1 MNSYTRQGYVKDDF
15 VVSDSEDDS
24 EDDFVVSDS
33 EDDVVMSD
41 DSEDEVAEETETEDD
56 YDETRQWLLNWT
68 DDDEQKSCR
77 CGSTS
82 HQRTNHRECP
92 LNKRTVRAQEL
103 IDKLALLQQQLDHA
117 RTSIAQLAPVG
128 AGVQL

>member
-24 EDDFVVSDS
+24 ED
-33 EDDVVMSD
+33 
-41 DSEDEVAEETETEDD
+41 EEEG
-56 YDETRQWLLNWT
+56 YDEKRLEWLLNWT

-92 LNKRTVRAQEL
+92 LNKRMVRAQEL
-103 IDKLALLQQQLDHA
+103 IDNLALLQQQLDHA

-128 AGVQL
+128 AGVRL